1 MGGQSVPGRRMRMRK
16 GREVSPLVGAVNVGF
31 YVINLKFI
39 PVLAAPSVRRSYQF
53 AGIAGRS
60 GARALSERLD
70 LIHSKLCIPGIK

>member
-1 MGGQSVPGRRMRMRK
+1 MPGRRMRMRK

-39 PVLAAPSVRRSYQF
+39 PVLAAPSVGRLASCWYQF
-53 AGIAGRS
+53 AGIAGWS
-60 GARALSERLD
+60 GARALTERLD

>member
-1 MGGQSVPGRRMRMRK
+1 M
-16 GREVSPLVGAVNVGF
+16 EVSSLVGAVNVGF